1 MVICAQRLFQ
11 RILDHRLKET
21 NERFPQI
28 RFLPGET
35 KEILEIRLNIAVL
48 LVKLQVVPAKISS
61 SLHENEYN
69 QRFRYF
75 LKAVESIIL
84 NLSNIFSLKNF
95 D

>member
-35 KEILEIRLNIAVL
+35 KEILEIRFYVAVL
-48 LVKLQVVPAKISS
+48 LVKFQVVTAKIRAG
-61 SLHENEYN
+61 LM
-69 QRFRYF
+69 
-75 LKAVESIIL
+75 
-84 NLSNIFSLKNF
+84 
-95 D
+95 